1 MCGIYGNFN
10 KAYSDDTIKQ
20 KLNTIAHRGPDASH
34 FVRYPNGLVLGQN
47 RLSIIDLNERSNQP
61 FTYNEFIHITFN
73 GEIYNFLELKKQLYT
88 EGYVFSTTS
97 DTEVV
102 CAAYLAYGERC
113 VEHFNGMFAFVL
125 YDEKRQI
132 LFGGRDRMGK
142 KPFFY
147 SLDNQSFEF
156 ASTLKPITLGNKNY
170 ELDER
175 AISQFLLRGYAAEPR
190 SIYKGIEKLKAAHTF
205 IYDLSTHRFETR
217 QYWEIDQAT
226 PFEGSYAEAKTLLHN
241 TLRDAVEK
249 RMIADV
255 PLGVFLSGGIDSSL
269 VAAIAQDL
277 KGNVQTFSVKFNEA
291 DFDESPYARAVSKH
305 LGTNHVEIPCNYAE
319 GIDLIEQ
326 MPLFFQEPFGDG
338 SAIPSML
345 LAKHTRKHVTVAL
358 SGDAGDESFLG
369 YERYERIQRV
379 APLMRVPLILRR
391 AVAAIVHL
399 SPNYRHKLIATG
411 ISYTDVETLYQA
423 QMGTLEVE
431 RLLDL
436 SLAGFPEYSN
446 FLYSHKNLLERV
458 SDYDLKTYLN
468 GDINTKVDNATMAF
482 SLEARAPL
490 MDYRIVEFARSLP
503 TDFKYKDGV
512 TKRILKDILYEYV
525 PKPLFDRPK
534 AGFGMPFSHWFRSEL
549 KNYVLDKLTTENLSN
564 IPNLN
569 VQVAKN
575 QIDRHIS
582 GKSNQQQLIWNLIVL
597 VNWMDAEKNNV
608 QSSIEGPLSINA

>member
-1 MCGIYGNFN
+1 MCGIYGSFN
-10 KAYSDDTIKQ
+10 KHYSDSTIRQ
-20 KLNTIAHRGPDASH
+20 KLKTIAHRGPDASH
-34 FVRYPNGLVLGQN
+34 FVRYRNSLVLGQN
-47 RLSIIDLNERSNQP
+47 RLSVVDLNERSNQP
-61 FTYNEFIHITFN
+61 FTYNDFIHITFN
-73 GEIYNFLELKKQLYT
+73 GEIYNFLELKKQLRT
-88 EGYVFSTTS
+88 EGYAFSTTS

-113 VEHFNGMFAFVL
+113 VERFNGMFAFVL
-125 YDEKRQI
+125 YDERQQK
-132 LFGGRDRMGK
+132 LFGGRDRLGK
-142 KPFFY
+142 KPFYY

-156 ASTLKPITLGNKNY
+156 ASALKPITLSHQTHA
-170 ELDER
+170 LDER
-175 AISQFLLRGYAAEPR
+175 AVSQFLLRGYVAEPR
-190 SIYKGIEKLKAAHTF
+190 SIFKGIEKLKAAHTF
-205 IYDLSTHRFETR
+205 IYDLSTHRFDTR
-217 QYWEIDQAT
+217 PYWEIDQNA
-226 PFEGSYAEAKTLLHN
+226 PFEGDYAAAKTDLHGI
-241 TLRDAVEK
+241 LRDAVEK

-255 PLGVFLSGGIDSSL
+255 PLGVFLSGGVDSSL

-277 KGNVQTFSVKFNEA
+277 SGGIQTFSVKFNEA
-291 DFDESPYARAVSKH
+291 DFDESPYARAVAQH

-326 MPLFFQEPFGDG
+326 MPQFYQEPFGDG

-379 APLMRVPLILRR
+379 APLMRLPHFLRR
-391 AVAAIVHL
+391 SAAAILGL

-411 ISYTDVETLYQA
+411 IGYLDIETLYQA
-423 QMGTLEVE
+423 QMGTLEID
-431 RLLDL
+431 RLLDV
-436 SLAGFPEYSN
+436 SLADFPEHQN
-446 FLYSHKNLLERV
+446 FLYSNKNLLERV
-458 SDYDLKTYLN
+458 SGYDLKTYLN

-525 PKPLFDRPK
+525 PKTIFDRPK
-534 AGFGMPFSHWFRSEL
+534 AGFGMPFTHWFRGEL
-549 KNYVLDKLTTENLSN
+549 KNYVLDTLTTQNLSK

-569 VQVAKN
+569 VLAVQN
-575 QIDRHIS
+575 HINRHMA
-582 GKSNQQQLIWNLIVL
+582 GTSNQQQLIWNLLVF
-597 VNWMDAEKNNV
+597 VNWQAAQRQTTHASPPQYVEV
-608 QSSIEGPLSINA
+608 

>member
-1 MCGIYGNFN
+1 MCGIYGSFN
-10 KAYSDDTIKQ
+10 RPHSDATVKQ
-20 KLNTIAHRGPDASH
+20 KLTTIEHRGPDASH

-47 RLSIIDLNERSNQP
+47 RLSIIDLHERSNQP
-61 FTYNEFIHITFN
+61 FTYEKYIHIAFN

-88 EGYVFSTTS
+88 EGSSFSTTS

-102 CAAYLAYGERC
+102 CAAYLVYGERC

-125 YDEKRQI
+125 YDEKKQK
-132 LFGGRDRMGK
+132 LFGGRDRLGK

-156 ASTLKPITLGNKNY
+156 ASALKPITLGNAQK

-175 AISQFLLRGYAAEPR
+175 AVSQFLLKGYASEPR
-190 SIYKGIEKLKAAHTF
+190 SIYKGVEKLKAAHTF
-205 IYDLSTHRFETR
+205 TYDLTTNNFETR
-217 QYWEIDQAT
+217 QYWEIDQKS
-226 PFEGSYAEAKTLLHN
+226 PFQGSYEAAKTQLHN

-269 VAAIAQDL
+269 VAAIAKNL
-277 KGNVQTFSVKFNEA
+277 SGGIQTFSVKFDEKG
-291 DFDESPYARAVSKH
+291 FDESPHARAVAQH
-305 LGTNHVEIPCNYAE
+305 LSTHHTEITCNYAE
-319 GIDLIEQ
+319 GIELIEQ
-326 MPLFFQEPFGDG
+326 MPNFYQEPFGDS

-358 SGDAGDESFLG
+358 SGDGGDESFLG
-369 YERYERIQRV
+369 YERYERIAQIEHLMQL
-379 APLMRVPLILRR
+379 PLVLRQI
-391 AVAAIVHL
+391 AASIVGL
-399 SPNYRHKLIATG
+399 SPNYRHKLIAKG
-411 ISYTDVETLYQA
+411 IAYSTVESLYEA
-423 QMGTLEVE
+423 QMGTLETE

-436 SLAGFPEYSN
+436 TLGDDDGHRE
-446 FLYSHKNLLERV
+446 FLYSNKNLLERV

-482 SLEARAPL
+482 SLESRAPL
-490 MDYRIVEFARSLP
+490 MDYRVVDFARSLP
-503 TDFKYKDGV
+503 TDFKYKNGV

-534 AGFGMPFSHWFRSEL
+534 AGFAIPLSHWFRKEL
-549 KNYVLDKLTTENLSN
+549 KDYVLSTLTVDNLSN

-569 VQVAKN
+569 VLAAQN
-575 QIDRHIS
+575 QIDRHMK
-582 GKSNQQQLIWNLIVL
+582 GTSNQQQLIWNLLVF
-597 VNWMDAEKNNV
+597 VNWMKA
-608 QSSIEGPLSINA
+608 QP